1 MRHMV
6 KGYILIKLV
15 PGLESDALTQVRAIP
30 GVMDVNL
37 VFGEWDAIAIAEAKN
52 LFELARTVI
61 GEVRSIQGI
70 QDTTTL
76 LQGAL

>member
-1 MRHMV
+1 MV

-15 PGLESDALTQVRAIP
+15 PGLESDALSQIRAIP
-30 GVMDVNL
+30 GVQDVNL
-37 VFGEWDAIAIAEAKN
+37 VFGQWDAIAIAEAKN
-52 LFELARTVI
+52 LFEMAKVII
-61 GEVRSIQGI
+61 GEVRSIQGV